1 VIEPANE
8 GRAVAASAV
17 ARPRRA
23 GLLRREQVDAYLCLA
38 PWAIGQVVFVLGP
51 MIFSL
56 ALTFMDWSLLSAPT
70 FVGLANFERM
80 VDDDLFYVSLY
91 NTAYYTL
98 LAVPLHLLIAL
109 VVALAVNLPLRGIN
123 AIRTIYYM
131 PSITPQ
137 VASIILWLWIFN
149 PEFGLANAL
158 IRAVGGKDQLWFAD
172 PDLAKLTFVII
183 SLWGFGEAMIIFLA
197 GLQGIP
203 ETLYEAARIDGAG
216 TMALFWR
223 ITLPL
228 LTPVIFFN
236 LVIGIIGSFQVFTA
250 VFIATNRAEGGLGG
264 PANSTLFLVLY
275 LYKQGFSYFRMGY
288 ASLLA
293 WVLFVVILAF
303 TLLQFWLSR
312 RWVYYEGGGR

>member
-1 VIEPANE
+1 M
-8 GRAVAASAV
+8 
-17 ARPRRA
+17 
-23 GLLRREQVDAYLCLA
+23 L
-38 PWAIGQVVFVLGP
+38 
-51 MIFSL
+51 FSL

-70 FVGLANFERM
+70 FVGFENFQKLI
-80 VDDDLFYVSLY
+80 DDELFYTALY
-91 NTAYYTL
+91 NTAYYTF

-109 VVALAVNLPLRGIN
+109 LVAMAVNLPLRGIN

-149 PEFGLANAL
+149 PEWGLVNAVL
-158 IRAVGGKDQLWFAD
+158 RLLGSSSPPLWFAD
-172 PDLAKLTFVII
+172 PDWAKLTFVII

-216 TMALFWR
+216 RWQLFR
-223 ITLPL
+223 HISLPM

-250 VFIATNRAEGGLGG
+250 AFIATSRENSVGG

-275 LYKQGFSYFRMGY
+275 LYKHGFSYFRLGH

-293 WVLFVVILAF
+293 WAPFVTTPAF
-303 TLLQFWLSR
+303 P
-312 RWVYYEGGGR
+312 

>member
-1 VIEPANE
+1 LAT
-8 GRAVAASAV
+8 SAI
-17 ARPRRA
+17 ATKPKRTR
-23 GLLRREQVDAYLCLA
+23 LLRQEQLDAYLCLA
-38 PWAIGQVVFVLGP
+38 PWAIGQVVFVIGP
-51 MIFSL
+51 MLFSF
-56 ALTFMDWSLLSAPT
+56 ALTFMDWSLLSPPQ
-70 FVGLANFERM
+70 FVGLDNFQRLLE
-80 VDDDLFYVSLY
+80 DELFYTALY
-91 NTAYYTL
+91 NTAYYTF

-149 PEFGLANAL
+149 PEWGLANAVL
-158 IRAVGGKDQLWFAD
+158 RLLGWGDPPLWFAD
-172 PDLAKLTFVII
+172 PDWAKLTFVII

-216 TMALFWR
+216 FVALFR
-223 ITLPL
+223 HITLPM

-250 VFIATNRAEGGLGG
+250 AFIATNREGGLGG

-275 LYKQGFSYFRMGY
+275 LYKHGFSYFRMGY

-293 WVLFVVILAF
+293 WVLFAIILAF
-303 TLLQFWLSR
+303 TVLQFRMAR
-312 RWVYYEGGGR
+312 RWVHYEGEAR